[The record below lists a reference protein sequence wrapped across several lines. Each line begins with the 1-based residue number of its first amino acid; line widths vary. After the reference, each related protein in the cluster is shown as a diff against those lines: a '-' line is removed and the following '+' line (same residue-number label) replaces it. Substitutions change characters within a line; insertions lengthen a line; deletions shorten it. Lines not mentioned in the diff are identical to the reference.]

1 MKINRFC
8 VLILISIAFLGAGG
22 AAKIAN
28 NSVVQYL
35 DPEFITAS
43 IAEHGPSLLSV
54 VAGQGQEG
62 LRRPLAAKL
71 TAYLVEQLPEEKFIG
86 AIQTL
91 DPINDADLT
100 EEYARMIDDYA
111 KAATLNNR
119 TLRKVGETTGIRYL
133 LHVKLLDQ
141 SHIET
146 IGTALLSDDIINLHG
161 ESVNIFGL
169 V

>member
-1 MKINRFC
+1 
-8 VLILISIAFLGAGG
+8 
-22 AAKIAN
+22 
-28 NSVVQYL
+28 
-35 DPEFITAS
+35 
-43 IAEHGPSLLSV
+43 
-54 VAGQGQEG
+54 
-62 LRRPLAAKL
+62 
-71 TAYLVEQLPEEKFIG
+71 
-86 AIQTL
+86 
-91 DPINDADLT
+91 
-100 EEYARMIDDYA
+100 MIDDYA